1 MDNLFDFDDTPAL
14 AYAGTS
20 GWSGTDTSRERA
32 KRNDANG
39 TTLTTQKSV
48 LDAVECSGFDG
59 MTVADI
65 RKQFPDRHHGTLSG
79 ALTNLHME
87 GQLLRLKAKRMGC
100 KIYVVPRYQSNRDIE
115 PPKRN
120 RQLLTICP
128 HCNQNL
134 FE

>member
-14 AYAGTS
+14 PYAGTS

-32 KRNDANG
+32 TRNDANG
-39 TTLTTQKSV
+39 TTLTTQK
-48 LDAVECSGFDG
+48 LIWDAVECSGVDG

-65 RKQFPDRHHGTLSG
+65 RWQFPEKHHGTLSG
-79 ALTNLHME
+79 ALTSLHMK
-87 GQLLRLKAKRMGC
+87 GQLLRLKAERLGC
-100 KIYVVPRYQSNRDIE
+100 KIYVVPRYQSGRDIE
-115 PPKRN
+115 SPKRN